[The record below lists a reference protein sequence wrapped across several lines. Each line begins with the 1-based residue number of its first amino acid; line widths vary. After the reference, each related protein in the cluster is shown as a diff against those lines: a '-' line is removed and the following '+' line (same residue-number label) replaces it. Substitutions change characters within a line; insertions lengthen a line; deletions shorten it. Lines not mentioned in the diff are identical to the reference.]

1 MEPSV
6 SAAGSKAPSTRF
18 LCRTV
23 QDDGLA
29 LRARGAQLR
38 RGSTNSDHTEQ
49 SKYRRHHLSISPNT
63 TSMVPMIAAT
73 SASWCPRL
81 R

>member
-6 SAAGSKAPSTRF
+6 SAAGIQAPSTRF

-29 LRARGAQLR
+29 LRARDAQLKR
-38 RGSTNSDHTEQ
+38 SRTDSHHTEQ
-49 SKYRRHHLSISPNT
+49 SKYRRYHLSISPNT

-73 SASWCPRL
+73 SASW
-81 R
+81 